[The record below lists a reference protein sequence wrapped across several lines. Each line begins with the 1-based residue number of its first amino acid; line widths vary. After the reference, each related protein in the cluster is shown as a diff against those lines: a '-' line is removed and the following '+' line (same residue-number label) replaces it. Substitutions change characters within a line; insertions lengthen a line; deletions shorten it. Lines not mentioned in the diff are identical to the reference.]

1 MANPFSSLQL
11 TTAMT
16 AESIAKALG
25 GRKADR
31 EWKARCPAHND
42 RKPSLS
48 IRDGNDGKVLVR
60 CRSGCTQESV
70 ITALRNRGLWTG
82 KGSKRLKGTA
92 SFGTKNSPD
101 RADDAKRS
109 KSALKIWQS
118 TQSANGTVV
127 ETYLAAR
134 GLQLPLP
141 PTLRFH
147 KGLKHASG
155 TTWPAMVALVTRGAD
170 NVPLAIH
177 RTFLARDGSGK
188 APVDPQKMMLGP
200 CRGGAVRLAPAGD
213 VLMVGEGIETSLA
226 AMQARGLPAWA
237 ALSTSGLLAL
247 DLPQIVRD
255 VIVLADGD
263 EAGKAA
269 ARGSALRWRR
279 EGRRVRI
286 AFPPDGCDFNDVLQ
300 GRAPNKREGA

>member
-1 MANPFSSLQL
+1 MARPS
-11 TTAMT
+11 TTQSAAAVMT
-16 AESIAKALG
+16 AESIARALG
-25 GRKADR
+25 GRKAGR
-31 EWKARCPAHND
+31 EWKVRCPAHHD
-42 RKPSLS
+42 RTPSLS
-48 IRDGNDGKVLVR
+48 IRDGDDGKVLV
-60 CRSGCTQESV
+60 CCHTGCTQESV
-70 ITALRNRGLWTG
+70 ITALRHRGLWTE
-82 KGSKRLKGTA
+82 KGSERHEGTA
-92 SFGTKNSPD
+92 SVDTTNSQD

-127 ETYLAAR
+127 EIYLAGR

-147 KGLKHASG
+147 TGLKHPSG
-155 TTWPAMVALVTRGAD
+155 TIWPAMVSLVTHGVND
-170 NVPLAIH
+170 TPQAIH

-200 CRGGAVRLAPAGD
+200 CRGGAVRLGSARD
-213 VLMVGEGIETSLA
+213 VLLVGEGIETCLA
-226 AMQARGLPAWA
+226 AMQASGHPAWA

-247 DLPQIVRD
+247 DLPQSVRD

-269 ARGSALRWRR
+269 ARGAALRWKL

-286 AFPPDGCDFNDVLQ
+286 AYPSEGMDFNDMVL
-300 GRAPNKREGA
+300 GRAPINKEGA